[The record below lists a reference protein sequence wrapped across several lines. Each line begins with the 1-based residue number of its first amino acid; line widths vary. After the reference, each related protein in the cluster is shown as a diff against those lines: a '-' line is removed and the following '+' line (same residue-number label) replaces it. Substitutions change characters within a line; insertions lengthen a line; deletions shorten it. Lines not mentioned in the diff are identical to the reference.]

1 MEKFNFDYDSEN
13 DDLFIY
19 LEGKKSSGAVELG
32 NFILDF
38 DYKYN
43 LVAMQILNVSEV
55 LSKILPKI
63 IEVSKI
69 KEIKMEIINLRNMDA
84 VKFNISDNNTEENAN
99 IFIPHIR
106 EKSPVLKC

>member
-1 MEKFNFDYDSEN
+1 MEKFNFSYDNEN

-38 DYKYN
+38 DDAGN

-55 LSKILPKI
+55 LSKILSNVIKI
-63 IEVSKI
+63 TELKEVKV
-69 KEIKMEIINLRNMDA
+69 EIINFRNME
-84 VKFNISDNNTEENAN
+84 VIRFSISDGNIEEKTNLL
-99 IFIPHIR
+99 IPHIK
-106 EKSPVLKC
+106 EKSPVLSY